1 MINETFV
8 NNLIE
13 FGQKLSEEIVDIQN
27 SDFKI
32 SSKSDDS
39 PLTQADL
46 HSNKEIKKFLLE
58 NSSVSNFISEED
70 KEVDYDVRKNWEYYW
85 VIDPIDGTKEFVKGG
100 DDFCVNIA
108 L

>member
-58 NSSVSNFISEED
+58 NSSVSNFKVLSIVSMLSLFFNDEI
-70 KEVDYDVRKNWEYYW
+70 VS
-85 VIDPIDGTKEFVKGG
+85 
-100 DDFCVNIA
+100 
-108 L
+108 